1 LDAQWREGRM
11 AQRKL
16 DFCAL
21 MGKEGKRKEGRKE
34 RKKEKEV
41 DEKTYEFV
49 YSFTYVTYQPKNS
62 IPVCQSADSSN

>member
-21 MGKEGKRKEGRKE
+21 MGKEGKRKEGKKE
-34 RKKEKEV
+34 RKKKKLMKKLTNLCTV
-41 DEKTYEFV
+41 
-49 YSFTYVTYQPKNS
+49 SHM
-62 IPVCQSADSSN
+62 